1 MELFYSKTI
10 SEGGRVLDAEES
22 GHCIKV
28 LRHRAGDSIHV
39 VDGHG
44 MLYRCTIVDADP
56 RAVGFEVEEWVEN
69 YGSHDYWLRMAVCP
83 PKNIDRFEWFA
94 EKATE
99 IGVDAITPL
108 FGDYSERK
116 VFKPERIGRLLVS
129 AAKQSHKG
137 AIPQLDEAM
146 SVKDFLAQD
155 HGGLK
160 LICYCDEATGKI
172 DIKDALRCPV
182 EPGMTEEVKP
192 GMTKEV
198 EPGMTEADAGV
209 RRPGGALSVPQG
221 ECSQSL
227 RVLNAPQESPQNKPM
242 ITILIGPEGDFSR
255 AEVAMALER
264 GWQPVS
270 LGDSRLRIETAAL
283 VATTAVYLHFSK

>member
-10 SEGGRVLDAEES
+10 TDGGRVLDTEES
-22 GHCIKV
+22 GHCVKV
-28 LRHRAGDSIHV
+28 LRHRKGDAINV

-44 MLYRCTIVDADP
+44 MLYRCTIVAPDP
-56 RAVGFEVEEWVEN
+56 RGVVFEVNEWVEN

-116 VFKPERIGRLLVS
+116 VFKPERIERLLVS

-137 AIPQLDEAM
+137 TIPQLDAAVTVTE
-146 SVKDFLAQD
+146 FLRQE
-155 HGGLK
+155 HEGLK

-172 DIKDALRCPV
+172 DIKEALRFPV
-182 EPGMTEEVKP
+182 QT
-192 GMTKEV
+192 GMTK
-198 EPGMTEADAGV
+198 DALP
-209 RRPGGALSVPQG
+209 R
-221 ECSQSL
+221 
-227 RVLNAPQESPQNKPM
+227 

-255 AEVAMALER
+255 AEVALALER
-264 GWQPVS
+264 GWQLVS

-283 VATTAVYLHFSK
+283 VATTAVYLHFS

>member
-10 SEGGRVLDAEES
+10 TDGGRELDAEES
-22 GHCIKV
+22 GHCVKV
-28 LRHRAGDSIHV
+28 LRHRKGDSINV

-44 MLYRCTIVDADP
+44 MLYRCTIVDPDP
-56 RAVGFEVEEWVEN
+56 RGVVFEVNEWVEN
-69 YGSHDYWLRMAVCP
+69 YGNHDYWLRMAVCP
-83 PKNIDRFEWFA
+83 SKNIDRFEWFA

-116 VFKPERIGRLLVS
+116 VFKPERIERLLVS

-137 AIPQLDEAM
+137 TIPQLDAAVTVSE
-146 SVKDFLAQD
+146 FLRQE
-155 HGGLK
+155 HEGLK
-160 LICYCDEATGKI
+160 LICYCDEATGKV
-172 DIKDALRCPV
+172 DIKEALACLPERS
-182 EPGMTEEVKP
+182 EGSE
-192 GMTKEV
+192 
-198 EPGMTEADAGV
+198 
-209 RRPGGALSVPQG
+209 
-221 ECSQSL
+221 
-227 RVLNAPQESPQNKPM
+227 KPM

-255 AEVAMALER
+255 AEVALALER

-283 VATTAVYLHFSK
+283 VATTAVYLHFSR